1 MNDGFDGRRAAT
13 GSAEVPA
20 TDTLDFEK
28 LDVYRIALEFQ
39 VLAASIVLPGR
50 RRELRDQLERAAL
63 SIVLNTAE
71 GAGRVGAADKARF
84 FAMARGSA
92 MECAAVLDVLR
103 AGAAAPHSV
112 CARGRS
118 LLIRIVQMLT
128 RLCLRPGGAATLK
141 VGGANE
147 GVR

>member
-1 MNDGFDGRRAAT
+1 MQDNIDVH
-13 GSAEVPA
+13 GSAGPDPLDA
-20 TDTLDFEK
+20 ALADTTPLLDFER
-28 LDVYRIALEFQ
+28 LDVYRVALEFQ
-39 VLAASIVLPGR
+39 ALASSIALPQG

-103 AGAAAPHSV
+103 ATGIAPRPT

-118 LLIRIVQMLT
+118 LLVRIVQMHT
-128 RLCLRPGGAATLK
+128 RLCLRLK
-141 VGGANE
+141 A
-147 GVR
+147 

>member
-1 MNDGFDGRRAAT
+1 MPEQPVAA
-13 GSAEVPA
+13 GPDPA
-20 TDTLDFEK
+20 PLLDCER
-28 LDVYRIALEFQ
+28 LDVYRVALEFQ
-39 VLAASIVLPGR
+39 ALASSITLPQG

-103 AGAAAPHSV
+103 ATGIAPQLV

-118 LLIRIVQMLT
+118 LLVRIAQMHT
-128 RLCLRPGGAATLK
+128 RLCLRLK
-141 VGGANE
+141 A
-147 GVR
+147 

>member
-1 MNDGFDGRRAAT
+1 MQDSFDVH
-13 GSAEVPA
+13 GSAGPDPA
-20 TDTLDFEK
+20 PLLDFER
-28 LDVYRIALEFQ
+28 LDVYRVALEFQ
-39 VLAASIVLPGR
+39 ALASSIRLPQG

-103 AGAAAPHSV
+103 ATGIAPHPI

-118 LLIRIVQMLT
+118 LLVRIVQMHT
-128 RLCLRPGGAATLK
+128 RLCLRLK
-141 VGGANE
+141 A
-147 GVR
+147 